1 MGEWAAR
8 EQALPSSSVPVQ
20 ELLHALARVDC
31 SEVDREVCLCACV
44 LAAELTDDDA
54 TRVLVTILRED
65 QRNHRPGLPRSEPRD
80 RQRERPA

>member
-31 SEVDREVCLCACV
+31 SEADREVCLRSCV
-44 LAAELTDDDA
+44 LAELTDDA
-54 TRVLVTILRED
+54 TRDLVTTLREISTESARATA
-65 QRNHRPGLPRSEPRD
+65 Q
-80 RQRERPA
+80 

>member
-31 SEVDREVCLCACV
+31 SEADREVCLRSCV
-44 LAAELTDDDA
+44 LAAELTDDA
-54 TRVLVTILRED
+54 THDLVTTLREISTESARATA
-65 QRNHRPGLPRSEPRD
+65 Q
-80 RQRERPA
+80 